1 MPDLPSV
8 HGAAA
13 YDEALT
19 YASRACQ
26 GKAEVRP
33 FHSK

>member
-8 HGAAA
+8 LGAAA
-13 YDEALT
+13 YDDALT

-26 GKAEVRP
+26 GKAEERP
-33 FHSK
+33 FHSR